1 MDYCVEEFSDNFN
14 TIIDKKETSIF
25 IGALDENGKVQE
37 EECNLEPEY
46 TSCRIYLDIISRMN
60 KLLIL
65 FYTKGTISKL
75 LTSYTLNLIK
85 FEYSISISSQKN
97 NIYKTI
103 IDFIKYRS
111 KFDVINDDFYKEFFN
126 GIISW
131 IVINLNQCIESFLD
145 ILKEDYAEYEQ
156 DKYEYEY
163 EDKYEYEEE
172 KKLIRQQ
179 LKKIRRLQM
188 IFNRIID
195 DTEKYKMIINLIIN
209 RTRKSK
215 QYIINNFIYFLFDK
229 YFDDDVDNTKKI
241 KVKKYIETID
251 KDLNDIINN
260 APPINRC
267 IRLFRAA
274 DNYKNY
280 IINEIITINKIT
292 STSCSQKTNIS
303 SFISSA
309 QGGCCIAE
317 FIIKPG
323 TKALFLNYE
332 ETTYGEAMYE
342 VILQKDLKFKVS
354 NIEKK
359 PVVSLNDIYMEI
371 PNEDYEIK
379 KISNI
384 KYETPNKSSLRD
396 INIYLLKQI

>member
-156 DKYEYEY
+156 DKYEYEHVNQNNIL
-163 EDKYEYEEE
+163 
-172 KKLIRQQ
+172 LIILYIFYSISILMMMLII
-179 LKKIRRLQM
+179 LKK
-188 IFNRIID
+188 
-195 DTEKYKMIINLIIN
+195 
-209 RTRKSK
+209 
-215 QYIINNFIYFLFDK
+215 
-229 YFDDDVDNTKKI
+229 
-241 KVKKYIETID
+241 
-251 KDLNDIINN
+251 
-260 APPINRC
+260 
-267 IRLFRAA
+267 
-274 DNYKNY
+274 
-280 IINEIITINKIT
+280 
-292 STSCSQKTNIS
+292 
-303 SFISSA
+303 
-309 QGGCCIAE
+309 
-317 FIIKPG
+317 
-323 TKALFLNYE
+323 
-332 ETTYGEAMYE
+332 
-342 VILQKDLKFKVS
+342 
-354 NIEKK
+354 
-359 PVVSLNDIYMEI
+359 
-371 PNEDYEIK
+371 
-379 KISNI
+379 
-384 KYETPNKSSLRD
+384 
-396 INIYLLKQI
+396 